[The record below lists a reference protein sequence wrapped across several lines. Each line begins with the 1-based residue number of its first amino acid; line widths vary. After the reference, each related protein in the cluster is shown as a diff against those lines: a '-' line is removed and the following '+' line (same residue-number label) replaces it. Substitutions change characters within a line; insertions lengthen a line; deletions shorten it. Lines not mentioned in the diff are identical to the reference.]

1 MFPNYPGDTPLGK
14 KFPQRLRAQRM
25 ACKLS
30 QDELAQMLGTSTVAI
45 AKWETGKK
53 EPGIAG
59 IIRLCNLFDVS
70 ADYLIGR
77 VDEM

>member
-1 MFPNYPGDTPLGK
+1 MFPNYPGDTPFGN
-14 KFPQRLRAQRM
+14 KFPQRLRAQRI
-25 ACKLS
+25 AC
-30 QDELAQMLGTSTVAI
+30 ALGTSRVAI

-59 IIRLCNLFDVS
+59 IIRLCNLLDVT

-77 VDEM
+77 VDEL